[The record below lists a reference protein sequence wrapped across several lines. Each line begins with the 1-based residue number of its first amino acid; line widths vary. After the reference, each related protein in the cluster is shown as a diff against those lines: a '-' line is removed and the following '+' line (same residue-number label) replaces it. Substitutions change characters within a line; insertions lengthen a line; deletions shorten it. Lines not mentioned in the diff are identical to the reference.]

1 MPDIQQTG
9 ILLLLKSAL
18 INEKCKLSEN
28 FDFSKGIKTAKKH
41 NVSAMLYYGAVISE
55 VSCNT
60 NALQEL
66 FNITA
71 LSMSVSENQTFELE
85 RIFSAFEEKGIDYL
99 PIKGTVLKKLYPKP
113 EMRVMGDADILINP
127 EQYDVI
133 CSTMA
138 SLGFEKGTESDHEIK
153 WQSHS
158 LYLEFHN
165 RIISPKSRDYFE
177 YWKNPWEKAINV
189 SGHRYKFSDEDDFI
203 YILTH
208 LAIHYRAGGIGIKHF
223 TDIFVYLRSKPE
235 LDFEYIERELK
246 KIRLY
251 DFFCNIKKLLSVW
264 FGEEPGDAV
273 TDYMTEYIFSSGC
286 FGTYERNALASAV
299 KSKQKLGSS
308 KKARIREI
316 KNVIFLPYKGMCA
329 KYPILKKMPFL
340 LPFMWIIRIFT
351 VLLLKRKRLEALD
364 VRINTVTEKNI
375 DDYHLSLRLV
385 GLDFNF
391 KE

>member
-1 MPDIQQTG
+1 MFVPIYNKPEFYCC
-9 ILLLLKSAL
+9 LKARLQMKNVSCP
-18 INEKCKLSEN
+18 KG
-28 FDFSKGIKTAKKH
+28 FGFSKGYSDGKRQ

-153 WQSHS
+153 WHSHS
-158 LYLEFHN
+158 LYLELHN

-203 YILTH
+203 YI
-208 LAIHYRAGGIGIKHF
+208 F
-223 TDIFVYLRSKPE
+223 
-235 LDFEYIERELK
+235 
-246 KIRLY
+246 
-251 DFFCNIKKLLSVW
+251 
-264 FGEEPGDAV
+264 
-273 TDYMTEYIFSSGC
+273 
-286 FGTYERNALASAV
+286 
-299 KSKQKLGSS
+299 
-308 KKARIREI
+308 
-316 KNVIFLPYKGMCA
+316 
-329 KYPILKKMPFL
+329 
-340 LPFMWIIRIFT
+340 
-351 VLLLKRKRLEALD
+351 
-364 VRINTVTEKNI
+364 
-375 DDYHLSLRLV
+375 
-385 GLDFNF
+385 
-391 KE
+391 